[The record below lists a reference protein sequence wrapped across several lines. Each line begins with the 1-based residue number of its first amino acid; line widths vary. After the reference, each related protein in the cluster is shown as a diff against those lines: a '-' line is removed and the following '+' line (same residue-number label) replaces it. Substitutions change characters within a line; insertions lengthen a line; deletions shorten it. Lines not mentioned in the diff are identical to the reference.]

1 MSKEKEKK
9 PNYSTCLSFGMLFG
23 VVLGSYLLLI
33 YNYLYIIYIY

>member
-23 VVLGSYLLLI
+23 VALGSYLYKK
-33 YNYLYIIYIY
+33 YNIFIIK